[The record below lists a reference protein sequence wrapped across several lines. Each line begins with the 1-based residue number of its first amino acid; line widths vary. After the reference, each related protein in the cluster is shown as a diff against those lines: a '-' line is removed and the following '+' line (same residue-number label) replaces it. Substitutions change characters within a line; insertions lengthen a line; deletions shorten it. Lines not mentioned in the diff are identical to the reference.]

1 MELQDLLSKLDNIDR
16 TVDEGGYITPATM
29 PQPDPKPSMSVNMNA
44 QGDSI
49 KDLLKILSDID
60 SGRESDLPPMHDKD
74 HMIVKTLDR
83 DGDGDHD
90 VDDHEMEAYA
100 NEPDEEEQDIDYMV
114 NKLAGGMNR
123 PKKTYDKRSPGDNP
137 MQKVTDDDVVEH
149 IRTQLEQR
157 LAEYKGK

>member
-1 MELQDLLSKLDNIDR
+1 MDLKDLLEKIDEY
-16 TVDEGGYITPATM
+16 DAM
-29 PQPDPKPSMSVNMNA
+29 PIQTDIPDPKPTMNVNMNA

-49 KDLLKILSDID
+49 KDLLKILSDIE
-60 SGRESDLPPMHDKD
+60 SGDTEQD
-74 HMIVKTLDR
+74 IVKSLDR

-90 VDDHEMEAYA
+90 IADHEMEAYA
-100 NEPDEEEQDIDYMV
+100 NEPDEDEQDIDFMV

-137 MQKVTDDDVVEH
+137 MQKVSDDDLVEH
-149 IRTQLEQR
+149 FRSQLEQR

>member
-1 MELQDLLSKLDNIDR
+1 MELHDLLSKLDRINQP
-16 TVDEGGYITPATM
+16 VDEAGYMSPAMM

-60 SGRESDLPPMHDKD
+60 SGDDNDLPPMHDKD

-83 DGDGDHD
+83 DGDFDHD
-90 VDDHEMEAYA
+90 IDDHEMEAYA
-100 NEPDEEEQDIDYMV
+100 NEPEEEEHDIDYMV

-137 MQKVTDDDVVEH
+137 MQKITDDDL
-149 IRTQLEQR
+149 IEQFR
-157 LAEYKGK
+157 QDLAEKLRDYKEN